1 MPSKIINGFKFQ
13 FYSSDRGEPPH
24 IHVVKAEKRAKI
36 WLYNL
41 EVSWSRDFSQRELS
55 QILEILSQNQQELTE
70 WYNGFFS

>member
-13 FYSSDRGEPPH
+13 FYSADRGEPPH

-41 EVSWSRDFSQRELS
+41 EISWSRDFSQRELG

-70 WYNGFFS
+70 WYNDFFS